1 MIGQTI
7 SHYRIVEKLGGGGM
21 GVVYKAEDL
30 NLRRFVALKFLP
42 EDVLKDPVALTRFQR
57 EAQAASALNHPNICT
72 IYEIGQEDGRP
83 FLAMEFLDGVT
94 LSHFIAGRPIETQT
108 LLGIAIDVAD
118 ALDAAHSA
126 GIVHR
131 DIKPANIFVTRRGHA
146 KILDFGLAKV
156 NNAVAAVAETV
167 APTAV
172 ASSPDH
178 LTSPGTMVGTVAYM
192 SPEQVRAR
200 DLDARTDIFSF
211 GSALY
216 EMATGALPFRGESS
230 AMICEA
236 IVNRAPVPAIR
247 LNPDIPADLERVID
261 KALEKDRNLRYQ
273 HASDMRTDLE
283 RLRRDSSTGRFA
295 VPAVTTDESSASGRA
310 PSGVTPPPEQSSRVR
325 LYGSL
330 IALLVIAT
338 GVGAYFAS
346 RRPQPKPPA
355 STQWE
360 QLTYFTD
367 SVVYPALSP
376 DGRMLAF
383 IRGDDPFFGKGQIYV
398 KLLPNG
404 DPAQLTH
411 DDTEKLAPVFSPD
424 NSRIAYGTAEP
435 WNTWVVPVIGGEPR
449 LWLPNSSTLSW
460 MDGGKRLLFSEI
472 QEAAHLVLVTTDES
486 RGDSRVVYAPP
497 GDRSMVHHAY
507 LSPDG
512 KAVLIV
518 EMDNRGI
525 VQPCRVVPFDG
536 SGAGKRVGPEG
547 VCLGGA
553 WSPDGKYVYVTAKT
567 DAFHIWRQAFP
578 DGAPEQIT
586 FGPTSQVGLA
596 MAPDGKSVITAV
608 GTDDNTVWLHDTDG
622 DHQLSSESSAEQ
634 PSYSA
639 DGSTLYFVMM
649 NGQTQKQELWER
661 DMASGDQQKMLP
673 GYSMQA
679 YSISHDG
686 KFVAFTVTDSVGHAS
701 IWVAPTDRSSS
712 PVKLSSAGSNEDSP
726 HFLPNNDLIFRL
738 VEKDRS
744 YAYRMKVNGSSRE
757 KISDTAI
764 LDLGNVSPDGRWV
777 VAVSSP
783 TNRSDAF
790 GTRAIPVTG
799 GPPIPVCRVYCDL
812 VWDASGKNMFL
823 VFDTASYALPLV
835 RDTGLP
841 KLPDTGVD
849 PADLKKAKTPGEA
862 PVAVRAAINATTYV
876 YVRRNT
882 RRNLYRIP
890 LP

>member
-42 EDVLKDPVALTRFQR
+42 EDVVKDPVALTRFQR
-57 EAQAASALNHPNICT
+57 EAEAASALNHPNICT
-72 IYEIGQEDGRP
+72 IYEIGQDDGRP

-94 LSHFIAGRPIETQT
+94 LGHFIAGRPVETQT

-156 NNAVAAVAETV
+156 NNAVAALAETV
-167 APTAV
+167 AGTTNA
-172 ASSPDH
+172 AAAH

-247 LNPDIPADLERVID
+247 LNPDIPADLERIVD

-283 RLRRDSSTGRFA
+283 RLKRDSSTGRFA
-295 VPAVTTDESSASGRA
+295 VPAVTPEESSASGRA
-310 PSGVTPPPEQSSRVR
+310 PSAATPRSSRVW
-325 LYGSL
+325 LYAGVVLLLL
-330 IALLVIAT
+330 IAALI
-338 GVGAYFAS
+338 GAYVAS
-346 RRPQPKPPA
+346 HRSQPKQA
-355 STQWE
+355 ANMQWE
-360 QLTYFTD
+360 QLTFFTD
-367 SVVYPALSP
+367 SVVYPALSS

-383 IRGDDPFFGKGQIYV
+383 IRGDDPFYGKGQLYV
-398 KLLPNG
+398 KLLPDG
-404 DPAQLTH
+404 EPAQLTH
-411 DDTEKLAPVFSPD
+411 DDTLKLAPVFSPD
-424 NSRIAYGTAEP
+424 NSRIAYGQAEP
-435 WNTWVVPVIGGEPR
+435 WNTWLVPVIGGEPH
-449 LWLPNSSTLSW
+449 LWLPNSTTLSW
-460 MDGGKRLLFSEI
+460 IDGGKRLLFSEI
-472 QEAAHLVLVTTDES
+472 REAAHMVLITTDEG

-512 KAVLIV
+512 KWVLVV
-518 EMDNRGI
+518 EMDNRGSI
-525 VQPCRVVPFDG
+525 EPCRVVPFDG
-536 SGAGKRVGPEG
+536 SSAGKIIGPNG
-547 VCLGGA
+547 ACFAGA
-553 WSPDGKYVYVTAKT
+553 WSPDGKYLYVTAKT

-578 DGAPEQIT
+578 DGTPEQIT

-596 MAPDGKSVITAV
+596 LAPDGKSVVTAV
-608 GTDDNTVWLHDTDG
+608 GADDNTLWLHDTDG
-622 DHQLSSESSAEQ
+622 DHQISSEGSAEQ

-639 DGSTLYFVMM
+639 DGSTLYFMM
-649 NGQTQKQELWER
+649 INGQTQKHELWKR
-661 DMASGDQQKMLP
+661 DMVSGEQEKVLP
-673 GYSMQA
+673 GYSMQD
-679 YSISHDG
+679 YSVSPDG
-686 KFVAFTVTDSVGHAS
+686 KFVAFTVTDTTRRAS
-701 IWVAPTDRSSS
+701 IWVAPSDRSSS
-712 PVKLSSAGSNEDSP
+712 PVKLSAAGNNEDSP
-726 HFLPNNDLIFRL
+726 HFLRNNDLIFR
-738 VEKDRS
+738 VIEKEHS
-744 YAYRMKVNGSSRE
+744 YAYRMKTDGSNRE
-757 KISDTAI
+757 KVSDEVI
-764 LDLGNVSPDGRWV
+764 LDLVNVSPEGRWMV
-777 VAVSSP
+777 VVSSP
-783 TNRSDAF
+783 ANRKDAF
-790 GTRAIPVTG
+790 ETRAVPVTG
-799 GPPIPVCRVYCDL
+799 GLPIRLCHTYCD
-812 VWDASGKNMFL
+812 VIWDASGKSAFL
-823 VFDTASYALPLV
+823 VFDTGSFALPLV
-835 RDTGLP
+835 RDTELP
-841 KLPDTGVD
+841 NLPEAGFDSAEYT
-849 PADLKKAKTPGEA
+849 KKAKPLGQA
-862 PVAVRAAINATTYV
+862 PVGVRAAINPTTYV

-890 LP
+890 LQEP